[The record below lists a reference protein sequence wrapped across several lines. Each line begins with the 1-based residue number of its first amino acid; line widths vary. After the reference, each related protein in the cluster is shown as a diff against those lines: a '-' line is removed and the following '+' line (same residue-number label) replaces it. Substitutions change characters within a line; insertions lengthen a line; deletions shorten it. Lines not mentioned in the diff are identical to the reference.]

1 MSVQGDRGVIS
12 RAMGE
17 LCSWFA
23 DLAAL
28 WKAMSSHHCM
38 WSLVSRSLVG
48 LFAWEDLDPMLVTD
62 MELLVCCLLFGVY
75 SSVFQNNG
83 AQQLL
88 G

>member
-1 MSVQGDRGVIS
+1 MSVQGDCGVIF

-17 LCSWFA
+17 LRSWFP

-28 WKAMSSHHCM
+28 WKAMSGYHCM

-48 LFAWEDLDPMLVTD
+48 LFAWEDLDPKLVTD
-62 MELLVCCLLFGVY
+62 MGLLLCCLSFGVY